1 MKIRKIKNN
10 VSLLGAID
18 WNRRLFDSLIP
29 LPHGTSYNAY
39 LVEGSEKTALIDTV
53 DLEKSD
59 VLLRQLESVKK
70 IDYIIIQH
78 CEQDHSGAA
87 RIILEKYLEA
97 EIICSPKAKPLIV
110 SHLNIS
116 EEKITVIEDEEV
128 LSLGDKSL
136 KFLVTPWVH
145 WPDTMC
151 TYLEEDKILF
161 TCDFLGSHIATSDLF
176 AIDEVQVYE
185 AAKRYYAEIMMP
197 FRGFVRK
204 NLEKVQNYKI
214 DCICP
219 SHGPLYNKPSFILD
233 AYNKWTNSPQ
243 KKDVVIPYISMHGS
257 TEIMVNHLAGALAE
271 KNISVHLFDLSVT
284 DIGELAKALVDASTI
299 VLGTPTVLAGPH
311 PTVMYAAIL
320 ANALRPTIKYAS
332 IIGSL
337 GWAGKSVEKLAD
349 AIPNLKAEIIEPV
362 LCKGI
367 PDKETFEK
375 LDKLAE
381 TIAQKLENL

>member
-1 MKIRKIKNN
+1 MNIREIKND

-29 LPHGTSYNAY
+29 LPHGTSYNVY

-53 DLEKSD
+53 DPEKID

-70 IDYIIIQH
+70 LDYIVVQH
-78 CEQDHSGAA
+78 CEQDHSGAVPVV
-87 RIILEKYLEA
+87 LEKYPEA
-97 EIICSPKAKPLIV
+97 KIICSPKAKPLIL

-116 EEKITVIEDEEV
+116 EKKITVIEDKEV

-136 KFLVTPWVH
+136 KFLITPWVH

-161 TCDFLGSHIATSDLF
+161 TCDFFGSHIATSDLF
-176 AIDEVQVYE
+176 AIDEVHVYE

-197 FRGFVRK
+197 FRSFVRK
-204 NLEKVQNYKI
+204 NLEKILNYKI
-214 DCICP
+214 DFICP
-219 SHGPLYNKPSFILD
+219 SHGPVYNKPAFILD
-233 AYNKWTNSPQ
+233 AYDDWTNSPP
-243 KKDVVIPYISMHGS
+243 KKDVVIPFISMHGS
-257 TEIMVNHLAGALAE
+257 TEIMVLHLAGALTDRGV
-271 KNISVHLFDLSVT
+271 SVHLFDLSVT
-284 DIGELAKALVDASTI
+284 DIGELAKALVDTSTI
-299 VLGTPTVLAGPH
+299 ILGTPTVLAGAH

-320 ANALRPTIKYAS
+320 VNALRPTIKYAS
-332 IIGSL
+332 VIGSL
-337 GWAGKSVEKLAD
+337 GWAGKSAEDLVA
-349 AIPNLKAEIIEPV
+349 AIPKLKAEIIDPV
-362 LCKGI
+362 LCKGL

-381 TIAQKLENL
+381 TIADKLDKL

>member
-1 MKIRKIKNN
+1 MKIRKIKKN

-53 DLEKSD
+53 DPEKID
-59 VLLRQLESVKK
+59 ALLRQLESVKK
-70 IDYIIIQH
+70 IDYIIVQH
-78 CEQDHSGAA
+78 CEQDHSGAVP
-87 RIILEKYLEA
+87 IILEKYPEA
-97 EIICSPKAKPLIV
+97 EIICSPKAKPILI

-116 EEKITVIEDEEV
+116 EEKITVIEDEEI

-161 TCDFLGSHIATSDLF
+161 TCDFFGSHIATSDLF
-176 AIDEVQVYE
+176 AIDEVHVYE

-197 FRGFVRK
+197 FRSFVRK
-204 NLEKVQNYKI
+204 NIEKVKSFEI
-214 DCICP
+214 DFICP
-219 SHGPLYNKPSFILD
+219 SHGPIYNKPSFILE
-233 AYNKWTNSPQ
+233 AYEDWTNSPP

-257 TEIMVNHLAGALAE
+257 TEIMVNHLAGALVE
-271 KNISVHLFDLSVT
+271 KNISVHLFDLAVT
-284 DIGELAKALVDASTI
+284 DIGELAKTLVDTSTI
-299 VLGTPTVLAGPH
+299 VLGTPTVLAGAH
-311 PTVMYAAIL
+311 PNVMYAAVL

-332 IIGSL
+332 VIGSF
-337 GWAGKSVEKLAD
+337 GWGGKAVETLAG

-362 LCKGI
+362 FCKGL
-367 PDKETFEK
+367 PDAETFEK
-375 LDKLAE
+375 LETLAE
-381 TIAQKLENL
+381 TIAQKLENI

>member
-1 MKIRKIKNN
+1 MKIRKIKKN

-53 DLEKSD
+53 DPEKID
-59 VLLRQLESVKK
+59 ALLRQLESVKK
-70 IDYIIIQH
+70 IDYIIVQH
-78 CEQDHSGAA
+78 CEQDHSGAVP
-87 RIILEKYLEA
+87 IILEKYPEA
-97 EIICSPKAKPLIV
+97 EIICSPKAKPILI

-116 EEKITVIEDEEV
+116 EEKITVIEDEEI

-161 TCDFLGSHIATSDLF
+161 TCDFFGSHIATSDLF
-176 AIDEVQVYE
+176 AIDEVHVYE

-197 FRGFVRK
+197 FRSFVRK
-204 NLEKVQNYKI
+204 NIEKVKNFEI
-214 DCICP
+214 DYICP
-219 SHGPLYNKPSFILD
+219 SHGPIYNKPSFILD
-233 AYNKWTNSPQ
+233 AYEDWTNSPP

-257 TEIMVNHLAGALAE
+257 TEIMVNHLAGALTE
-271 KNISVHLFDLSVT
+271 KGVSVHLFELSVT
-284 DIGELAKALVDASTI
+284 DIGELAKSLVDASVI

-311 PTVMYAAIL
+311 PNVMYAAIL

-332 IIGSL
+332 VIGSL
-337 GWAGKSVEKLAD
+337 GWGGKAVETLAN

-362 LCKGI
+362 LCKGL
-367 PDKETFEK
+367 PNKETFEK
-375 LDKLAE
+375 LETLAE
-381 TIAQKLENL
+381 TIAQKLENI

>member
-1 MKIRKIKNN
+1 MNIRKIEKN

-53 DLEKSD
+53 DPEKID

-70 IDYIIIQH
+70 IDYIIVQH

-87 RIILEKYLEA
+87 PIILEKYPEA
-97 EIICSPKAKPLIV
+97 KVICSPKAKPLVI

-128 LSLGDKSL
+128 LSLGDKTL
-136 KFLVTPWVH
+136 KFLITPWVH

-151 TYLEEDKILF
+151 TYLEEEKILF
-161 TCDFLGSHIATSDLF
+161 SCDFFGSHIATSDLF
-176 AIDEVQVYE
+176 AIDEVHVYE

-197 FRGFVRK
+197 FRSFVRK
-204 NLEKVQNYKI
+204 NIEKVKNFEI
-214 DCICP
+214 EFICP
-219 SHGPLYNKPSFILD
+219 SHGPIYNKPSFIFD
-233 AYNKWTNSPQ
+233 AYEDWTNSPP
-243 KKDVVIPYISMHGS
+243 KKDVVIPFISMHGS
-257 TEIMVNHLAGALAE
+257 TEIMVNHLAAALTE
-271 KNISVHLFDLSVT
+271 KGVSVHLFELSVT
-284 DIGELAKALVDASTI
+284 DIGELAKSLVDTSTI

-332 IIGSL
+332 VIGSL
-337 GWAGKSVEKLAD
+337 GWGGKSVEKLAD
-349 AIPNLKAEIIEPV
+349 AITNLKAEIIEPV
-362 LCKGI
+362 LCKGF
-367 PDKETFEK
+367 PNKETFEK
-375 LDKLAE
+375 LNKLAE
-381 TIAQKLENL
+381 TISEKLESL